1 MGIFNIF
8 RTVKNKRYNYTPRYY
23 SGKSIDNS
31 FEFDLKL
38 NKYKEVHNKN
48 DFSGNWNRIRMEKR
62 NRKNFSYSILLFLI
76 IVILIFIFLYIID
89 FDISIFY

>member
-8 RTVKNKRYNYTPRYY
+8 RTAKNKRYNYTPRYY
-23 SGKSIDNS
+23 IGKSIDNS
-31 FEFDLKL
+31 FEFGLKI
-38 NKYKEVHNKN
+38 NKYKEVKNKN

-62 NRKNFSYSILLFLI
+62 NRKNFFYSSKLFLI
-76 IVILIFIFLYIID
+76 ILILTFIFLYIID